1 MVIMVFLVSAFL
13 ANALVDLAEAPDWVQ
28 AFSLSQLPQDI
39 AARIFDE
46 PINQLGGVSTATSV
60 AVFVGTLVLALLV
73 TAWGYRRLEVTK

>member
-1 MVIMVFLVSAFL
+1 MTFLASAFL

-46 PINQLGGVSTATSV
+46 PINQLRGVSTATSV
-60 AVFVGTLVLALLV
+60 IVFIGTLLLAMFITV
-73 TAWGYRRLEVTK
+73 WGYRRIEVTK